1 MAINNEVNITL
12 TAKDKASSKFKW
24 VEKSASWLWSKLKNL
39 WWPLKAI
46 WIWLWAA
53 WVAAWAVWIKMFNL
67 ADSIETTVW
76 KAQTVFW
83 EYFDDMDKFA
93 KETWKAMWLSRAE
106 FLKTAAGI
114 QDLLIPMW
122 FTREEA
128 TKNTQ
133 ELIWL
138 SWALAEWSAWQYDAA
153 QVWDIL
159 AKAMLWEREQLKS
172 LWIAISE
179 EDVKQR
185 LLINGTNELTWAALQ
200 QARAIA
206 TQQLIF
212 EKSTD
217 AQAAFAEWA
226 DSLTRKKA
234 ELKAT
239 LWNVQE
245 TIATALLPAFHE
257 IVTSIQP
264 IIEKVAENITLWFQN
279 KENVEKLTAVIKTI
293 IWVFWVLFQIIW
305 KIIWFLTK
313 MWEMLWFVAFKVV
326 QFVSTTSNKIVEL
339 WENIVWVWNW
349 IKESTLSI
357 FNSIKEIVL
366 WVIESIT
373 SKFTAA
379 FEKIKAIVDKIKSFG
394 SAIWWAVSSAAS
406 NVANTVTWARAN
418 WWDVSAWKA
427 YMVWERGSEL
437 FVPKTDWTIVP
448 NSWIW
453 WNISINM
460 WGVTV
465 TNEADENRLANKIKQ
480 ELTETL
486 QMYKFWIS

>member
-93 KETWKAMWLSRAE
+93 NTTAKAMWLSRSE
-106 FLKTAAGI
+106 YLKAAAWI
-114 QDLLIPMW
+114 ADLLKPIW
-122 FTREEA
+122 LTTEEA
-128 TKNTQ
+128 AKQSQ

-138 SWALAEWSAWQYDAA
+138 SWALAEWSAWQYNAA
-153 QVWDIL
+153 EVSWIL
-159 AKAMLWEREQLKS
+159 QKAMLWSFDQLEWLWIKIFEVDVQARLAAKWQEQL
-172 LWIAISE
+172 
-179 EDVKQR
+179 
-185 LLINGTNELTWAALQ
+185 TWDMLKAAKAAAVQ
-200 QARAIA
+200 E
-206 TQQLIF
+206 LIF

-217 AQAAFAEWA
+217 AQEAYANGA

-234 ELKAT
+234 EMSAT
-239 LWNVQE
+239 LKNVQE

-326 QFVSTTSNKIVEL
+326 QFVQTTNDKINRL
-339 WENIVWVWNW
+339 WESISLVWHW
-349 IKESTLSI
+349 IKETTMSV
-357 FNSIKEIVL
+357 FDSIKEIVS
-366 WVIESIT
+366 WVIESIIW
-373 SKFTAA
+373 KFTAA
-379 FEKIKAIVDKIKSFG
+379 FDKIKAIVDKIKSFG

-437 FVPKTDWTIVP
+437 FVPKTNWTIVP